1 MISAGRKAERNWE
14 IYQLRMTSGLTY
26 RQIGERYGIGRERT
40 RQICMKMARL
50 KRMEMRQKE
59 TEESEGAAE

>member
-1 MISAGRKAERNWE
+1 MISAGRKAERNWK
-14 IYQLRMTSGLTY
+14 IYQLWMTSRLTY
-26 RQIGERYGIGRERT
+26 WQIGERYGIGAERT
-40 RQICMKMARL
+40 RQICAKMACL